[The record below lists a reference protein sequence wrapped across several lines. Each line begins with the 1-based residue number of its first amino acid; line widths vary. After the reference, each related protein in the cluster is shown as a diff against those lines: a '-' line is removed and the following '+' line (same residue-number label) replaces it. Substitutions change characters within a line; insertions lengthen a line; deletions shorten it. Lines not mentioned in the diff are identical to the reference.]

1 MLYIIY
7 NLIYYIHHIV
17 VLSSFIKI
25 RNNVIH
31 ISLIKEK
38 SETYH
43 EKVKVYNFYPE
54 NLIYIWKNVIVF
66 LIIYINLQLD

>member
-31 ISLIKEK
+31 ISLIKGE
-38 SETYH
+38 
-43 EKVKVYNFYPE
+43 
-54 NLIYIWKNVIVF
+54 I
-66 LIIYINLQLD
+66 